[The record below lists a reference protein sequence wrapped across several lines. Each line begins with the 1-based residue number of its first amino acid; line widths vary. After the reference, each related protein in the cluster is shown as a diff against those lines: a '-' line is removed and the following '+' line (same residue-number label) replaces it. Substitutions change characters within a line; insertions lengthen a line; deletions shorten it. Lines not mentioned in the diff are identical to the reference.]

1 MDHKE
6 EHDGN
11 CSSAEQQGE
20 MEEER
25 KQLTDRVVGHGIVG
39 DTIADRE
46 GHERD
51 AKVDQENTGLGATN
65 AG

>member
-1 MDHKE
+1 
-6 EHDGN
+6 
-11 CSSAEQQGE
+11 